1 MYVRAL
7 AWWRAVPD
15 EPPSKKPKPKAPI
28 ERKSRQAARF
38 DAGGEPDMP
47 AVTPESMYLVEML
60 LDAGPIVSSTSGTR
74 ALIWSDFESWEK
86 VIGAEV
92 RPWEARILRRLS
104 NDYLAELNRAEA
116 HDAPPPWERE
126 PTPEHRSKVS
136 QHIKN
141 VLRG

>member
-7 AWWRAVPD
+7 AWWRAVPG
-15 EPPSKKPKPKAPI
+15 EPPSKKPRPKVQI
-28 ERKSRQAARF
+28 ERVSRHAARL
-38 DAGGEPDMP
+38 DAGGVPDMP
-47 AVTPESMYLVEML
+47 PVTPESMYLVEML

-74 ALIWSDFESWEK
+74 ALTWRDFEAWER
-86 VIGAEV
+86 VTGADV

-116 HDAPPPWERE
+116 YDAPPPWERE
-126 PTPEHRSKVS
+126 ATPEHRKRVS